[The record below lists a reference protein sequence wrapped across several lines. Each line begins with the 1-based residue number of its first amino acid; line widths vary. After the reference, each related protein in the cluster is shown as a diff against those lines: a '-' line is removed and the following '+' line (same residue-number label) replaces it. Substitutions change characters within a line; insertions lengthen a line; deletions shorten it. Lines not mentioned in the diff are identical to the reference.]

1 MGISIARIRPTIIS
15 SDLKYS
21 FESETDLRDPS
32 LKGADA
38 RLLQN
43 KLQKMFDEHAWGE
56 KTWRGR
62 WPKLKPATIAQR
74 QREGF
79 PYPTYPMLYKRGDVF
94 ESYRYLLMS
103 AEKITFGSENEIA
116 TYLEMGTKKMKARSR
131 LYLTTKELDELGNIL
146 ADNLSQTLI

>member
-1 MGISIARIRPTIIS
+1 MRIARIRPAIIQ

-21 FESETDLRDPS
+21 FESRTDIRDPS

-38 RLLQN
+38 RLLQG
-43 KLQKMFDEHAWGE
+43 KLQEIFEEHAWGE

-62 WPKLKPATIAQR
+62 WPKLQPATLKQR

-79 PYPTYPMLYKRGDVF
+79 PYPTFPMLYKRGDVF
-94 ESYRYLLMS
+94 ESYRFTLMKP
-103 AEKITFGSENEIA
+103 ERITFGSENEIA

-131 LYLTTKELDELGNIL
+131 LWLKKDELDELGNML
-146 ADNLSQTLI
+146 ADNLAGTLV